1 MEFLVILIALA
12 FVQIWG
18 SGGPVQQDQWFDRF
32 ALGLGGRLQQP
43 GLLLSFLVAIPCVI
57 LAVLYW
63 WLEPM
68 AYGLLSLLLAIV
80 VLLYSL
86 GRGDFTNSVETY
98 LDSWNQGNFES
109 AFQYASDIGD
119 FSQTDSI
126 NDHVALHEQMRRT
139 LFYEGLERWFSVIFW
154 FLLLGPVGALGYRLC
169 FLCGR
174 SSVLE
179 DSYKQLALRM
189 VHYLDWLPAR
199 MLAFSFNL
207 AGDFVHGFSR
217 WLELVFENLP
227 ALELLDSCGCA
238 ALANDQSSYP
248 ADRDE
253 FIIFGRDQLLATQ
266 SLVSRSVITWLI
278 VIALLQITII

>member
-18 SGGPVQQDQWFDRF
+18 SGGPVQQDQWFDRL
-32 ALGLGGRLQQP
+32 ALSLSTRLKGAQ
-43 GLLLSFLVAIPCVI
+43 LLLSLVVAIPCLLVA
-57 LAVLYW
+57 LLYW
-63 WLEPM
+63 WLEPV
-68 AYGLLSLLLAIV
+68 AFGLLSLLLAIV

-86 GRGDFTNSVETY
+86 GRGDFTNSVDTY
-98 LDSWNQGNFES
+98 LNSWNQGDFEA

-126 NDHVALHEQMRRT
+126 NDYVALHEQMRRT

-154 FLLLGPVGALGYRLC
+154 FLLLGPAGALAYRLC

-174 SSVLE
+174 SSVLG
-179 DSYKQLALRM
+179 DSHKQLALRI

-199 MLAFSFNL
+199 ILAFSFNL
-207 AGDFVHGFSR
+207 AGDFVTGFSR

-227 ALELLDSCGCA
+227 AQELLDSCGCA
-238 ALANDQSSYP
+238 ALSNDKASYP

-253 FIIFGRDQLLATQ
+253 FIVFGKNQLLATQ